1 MTKAAK
7 IISYVLIV
15 LALVGVI
22 GFIAKFT
29 SGFTSDF
36 KTFYV
41 TIDGKDVMAEANH
54 YAIGKSE
61 TMKVDVKYTFN
72 SSNSEVSGYSVKIV
86 PNVSEDKNFD
96 FMVDGEVHSFYD
108 IEDLTDGFIIEKSET
123 SFTIT
128 PKGGLTDILRAV
140 YPEGEV
146 ADCSEN
152 NHHNMFSLVIT
163 SYNGASTVTVNF
175 AVLREA
181 ERVFFDQEAIV
192 FW

>member
-1 MTKAAK
+1 MTKATQ

-54 YAIGKSE
+54 YAIGKNE

-72 SSNSEVSGYSVKIV
+72 SSNSEVNGYSVKIV
-86 PNVSEDKNFD
+86 PNTREDKNFD
-96 FMVDGEVHSFYD
+96 FLVDGEVHSFYD
-108 IEDLTDGFIIEKSET
+108 IEDLSAGFIIEKSEN

-128 PKGGLTDILRAV
+128 PKGELTDILKAV

-146 ADCSEN
+146 ADCSEY

-181 ERVFFDQEAIV
+181 EKVFFDKEAIV
-192 FW
+192 F

>member
-1 MTKAAK
+1 MTKATK

-22 GFIAKFT
+22 GVIAKFT

-41 TIDGKDVMAEANH
+41 TIDGKDVMTEANH
-54 YAIGKSE
+54 YAIGKNE

-72 SSNSEVSGYSVKIV
+72 SSNSEVNGYSVKIV
-86 PNVSEDKNFD
+86 PNTREDKNFD
-96 FMVDGEVHSFYD
+96 FLVDGEVHSFYD
-108 IEDLTDGFIIEKSET
+108 IEDLSAGFIIEKSEN

-128 PKGGLTDILRAV
+128 PKGELTDILKAV

-146 ADCSEN
+146 ADCSEY

-181 ERVFFDQEAIV
+181 EKVFFDKEAII
-192 FW
+192 F

>member
-1 MTKAAK
+1 MTKATK

-123 SFTIT
+123 SFSIT

-146 ADCSEN
+146 SDCSEN
-152 NHHNMFSLVIT
+152 NHHDMFSLVIT

-175 AVLREA
+175 AVLRDA
-181 ERVFFDQEAIV
+181 EKVFFDQEAIV
-192 FW
+192 F

>member
-1 MTKAAK
+1 MTKATT
-7 IISYVLIV
+7 IIAYVLIV

-41 TIDGKDVMAEANH
+41 TIDGKDVMTEANH

-61 TMKVDVKYTFN
+61 TMKVDIKYTFN

-86 PNVSEDKNFD
+86 PNVSEDKNFE

-128 PKGGLTDILRAV
+128 PKGELRDILRAV

-146 ADCSEN
+146 SDCSEY
-152 NHHNMFSLVIT
+152 NHYNMFSLVIT
-163 SYNGASTVTVNF
+163 SYNGASTVTVKF

-181 ERVFFDQEAIV
+181 EKVFFDQEAIV
-192 FW
+192 F

>member
-1 MTKAAK
+1 MTKATT
-7 IISYVLIV
+7 IIAYVLIV

-41 TIDGKDVMAEANH
+41 TIDDKDIMTEANH

-61 TMKVDVKYTFN
+61 TMKVDIKYTFN

-86 PNVSEDKNFD
+86 PNVSEDKNFE

-108 IEDLTDGFIIEKSET
+108 IEDLTNGFIVEKSET

-128 PKGGLTDILRAV
+128 PKGELTDILRAV

-146 ADCSEN
+146 SDCSEH
-152 NHHNMFSLVIT
+152 NHYNMFSLVIT

-192 FW
+192 F

>member
-1 MTKAAK
+1 MTKATT
-7 IISYVLIV
+7 IIAYVLIV

-41 TIDGKDVMAEANH
+41 TIDGKDVMTEANH

-61 TMKVDVKYTFN
+61 TMKVDIKYTFN

-86 PNVSEDKNFD
+86 PNVSEDKNFE
-96 FMVDGEVHSFYD
+96 FMVDGVVHSFYD
-108 IEDLTDGFIIEKSET
+108 IEDLTDGFIVEKSEN

-128 PKGGLTDILRAV
+128 PKGELTDILKAV

-146 ADCSEN
+146 ADCSEY
-152 NHHNMFSLVIT
+152 NHHNMFSLVVT
-163 SYNGASTVTVNF
+163 SYNGTSTVTVNF

-181 ERVFFDQEAIV
+181 EKVFFDQEAIV
-192 FW
+192 F

>member
-1 MTKAAK
+1 MTKATT
-7 IISYVLIV
+7 IIAYVLIV

-41 TIDGKDVMAEANH
+41 TIDGKDVMTEANH

-61 TMKVDVKYTFN
+61 TMKVDIKYTFN

-86 PNVSEDKNFD
+86 PNVSEDKNFE

-128 PKGGLTDILRAV
+128 PKGELTDILRAV

-146 ADCSEN
+146 SDCSKY
-152 NHHNMFSLVIT
+152 NHYNMFSLVIT

-192 FW
+192 F

>member
-1 MTKAAK
+1 MTKATT
-7 IISYVLIV
+7 IIAYVLIV

-41 TIDGKDVMAEANH
+41 TIDDKDIMTEANH
-54 YAIGKSE
+54 YAIGKSG

-72 SSNSEVSGYSVKIV
+72 SSNSEVSGYSVKVV
-86 PNVSEDKNFD
+86 PNVNEDKNFE

-108 IEDLTDGFIIEKSET
+108 IEDLTDGFIIEKSEN

-128 PKGGLTDILRAV
+128 PKGELTDILRAV

-146 ADCSEN
+146 ADCSEY

-181 ERVFFDQEAIV
+181 EKVFFDQEAIV
-192 FW
+192 F

>member
-1 MTKAAK
+1 MTKATK

-54 YAIGKSE
+54 YAIGKNE

-72 SSNSEVSGYSVKIV
+72 SSNSEVNGYSVKIV
-86 PNVSEDKNFD
+86 PNTREDKNFD
-96 FMVDGEVHSFYD
+96 FLVDGEVHSFYD
-108 IEDLTDGFIIEKSET
+108 IEDLSAGFIIEESEN

-128 PKGGLTDILRAV
+128 PKGELTDILKAV

-146 ADCSEN
+146 ADCSEY

-181 ERVFFDQEAIV
+181 EKVFFDQEAIV
-192 FW
+192 F

>member
-61 TMKVDVKYTFN
+61 TMTVDVKYTFN

-86 PNVSEDKNFD
+86 PNVSEDKNFE

-108 IEDLTDGFIIEKSET
+108 IEDLSAGFIIEKSET

-146 ADCSEN
+146 ADCSEY

-192 FW
+192 F

>member
-1 MTKAAK
+1 MTKATT
-7 IISYVLIV
+7 IIAYVLIV

-41 TIDGKDVMAEANH
+41 TIDDKDIMTEANH

-61 TMKVDVKYTFN
+61 TMKVDIKYTFN

-86 PNVSEDKNFD
+86 PNVSEDKNFE
-96 FMVDGEVHSFYD
+96 FMADGEVHSFYD
-108 IEDLTDGFIIEKSET
+108 IEDLTDGFIVEKFDT

-128 PKGGLTDILRAV
+128 PKGELTDILRAV

-146 ADCSEN
+146 SDCSEY

-163 SYNGASTVTVNF
+163 SYNGTSTVTVNF

-181 ERVFFDQEAIV
+181 EKVFFDQEAIV
-192 FW
+192 F

>member
-61 TMKVDVKYTFN
+61 TMTVDVKYTFN

-86 PNVSEDKNFD
+86 PNVNEDKNFE
-96 FMVDGEVHSFYD
+96 FIVDGGVHSFYD

-123 SFTIT
+123 SFTVT
-128 PKGGLTDILRAV
+128 PKGELTDILRAV

-146 ADCSEN
+146 ADCSEY

-181 ERVFFDQEAIV
+181 EKVFFDKEAIV
-192 FW
+192 F

>member
-1 MTKAAK
+1 MTKATT
-7 IISYVLIV
+7 IIAYVLIV

-41 TIDGKDVMAEANH
+41 TIDDKDIMTEANH

-61 TMKVDVKYTFN
+61 TMKVDIKYTFN

-86 PNVSEDKNFD
+86 PNVSEDKNFE

-108 IEDLTDGFIIEKSET
+108 IEDLTDGFIVEKSEN

-128 PKGGLTDILRAV
+128 PKGELTDILKAV

-146 ADCSEN
+146 ADCSEY

-181 ERVFFDQEAIV
+181 ERVFFDKEAIV
-192 FW
+192 F

>member
-1 MTKAAK
+1 MTKATK

-72 SSNSEVSGYSVKIV
+72 SSSSEVSGYSVKIV
-86 PNVSEDKNFD
+86 PNTREDKNFD
-96 FMVDGEVHSFYD
+96 FLVDGEVHSFYD
-108 IEDLTDGFIIEKSET
+108 IEDLSAGFIIEESET
-123 SFTIT
+123 SFTVT
-128 PKGGLTDILRAV
+128 PKGELTDILRAV

-146 ADCSEN
+146 ADCSEY

-163 SYNGASTVTVNF
+163 SYNGTSTVTVNF

-181 ERVFFDQEAIV
+181 EKIFFDQEAIV
-192 FW
+192 F

>member
-1 MTKAAK
+1 MTKATK

-61 TMKVDVKYTFN
+61 TMTVDVKYTFN
-72 SSNSEVSGYSVKIV
+72 SSNSEVNGYSVKIV
-86 PNVSEDKNFD
+86 PNTREDKNFD
-96 FMVDGEVHSFYD
+96 FLVDGEVHSFYN
-108 IEDLTDGFIIEKSET
+108 IEDLSAGFIIEKSEN

-128 PKGGLTDILRAV
+128 PKGELTDILKAV

-146 ADCSEN
+146 ADCSEY

-181 ERVFFDQEAIV
+181 EKVFFDKEAIV
-192 FW
+192 F

>member
-1 MTKAAK
+1 MTKATK

-41 TIDGKDVMAEANH
+41 TIDDKDIMSEANH
-54 YAIGKSE
+54 YAIGKNE

-86 PNVSEDKNFD
+86 PNTREDKNFD
-96 FMVDGEVHSFYD
+96 FLVDGEVHSFYD
-108 IEDLTDGFIIEKSET
+108 IEDLSAGFIIEESET

-128 PKGGLTDILRAV
+128 PKGELTDILRAV
-140 YPEGEV
+140 YSEGEV
-146 ADCSEN
+146 ADCSEY
-152 NHHNMFSLVIT
+152 NHYNMFSLVIT

-192 FW
+192 F

>member
-1 MTKAAK
+1 MTKATK

-41 TIDGKDVMAEANH
+41 TIDGKDVMVEANH
-54 YAIGKSE
+54 YAIGKNE

-72 SSNSEVSGYSVKIV
+72 SSNSEVNGYSVKIV
-86 PNVSEDKNFD
+86 PNTREDKNFD
-96 FMVDGEVHSFYD
+96 FLVDGEVHSFYD
-108 IEDLTDGFIIEKSET
+108 IEDLSAGFIIEKSEN

-128 PKGGLTDILRAV
+128 PKGELTDILKAV

-146 ADCSEN
+146 ADCSEY

-163 SYNGASTVTVNF
+163 SYNGTSTVTVNF

-181 ERVFFDQEAIV
+181 EKVFFDQEAIV
-192 FW
+192 F

>member
-1 MTKAAK
+1 MTKATT
-7 IISYVLIV
+7 IIAYVLIV

-41 TIDGKDVMAEANH
+41 TIDGKDVMTEANH

-61 TMKVDVKYTFN
+61 TMKVDIKYTFN

-86 PNVSEDKNFD
+86 PNVSEDKNFE

-128 PKGGLTDILRAV
+128 PKGELTDILRAV

-146 ADCSEN
+146 SDCSEH
-152 NHHNMFSLVIT
+152 NHYNMFSLVIT

-175 AVLREA
+175 AVLRKA

-192 FW
+192 F

>member
-1 MTKAAK
+1 MTKATT
-7 IISYVLIV
+7 IIAYVLIV

-41 TIDGKDVMAEANH
+41 TIDDKDIMTEANH

-61 TMKVDVKYTFN
+61 TMKVDIKYTFN

-86 PNVSEDKNFD
+86 PNVSEDKNFE

-128 PKGGLTDILRAV
+128 PKGELTDILRAV

-146 ADCSEN
+146 SDCSEH
-152 NHHNMFSLVIT
+152 NHYNMFSLVIT

-192 FW
+192 F

>member
-1 MTKAAK
+1 MTKATK

-54 YAIGKSE
+54 YAIGKNE

-72 SSNSEVSGYSVKIV
+72 SSNSEVNGYSVKIV
-86 PNVSEDKNFD
+86 PNTREDKNFD
-96 FMVDGEVHSFYD
+96 FFVDGEVHSFYD
-108 IEDLTDGFIIEKSET
+108 IEDLSAGFIIEKSEN

-128 PKGGLTDILRAV
+128 PKGELTDILKAV

-146 ADCSEN
+146 ADCSEY

-181 ERVFFDQEAIV
+181 ENVFFDQEAIV
-192 FW
+192 F

>member
-1 MTKAAK
+1 MTKATK

-54 YAIGKSE
+54 YAIGKNE

-72 SSNSEVSGYSVKIV
+72 SSNSEVNGYSVKIV
-86 PNVSEDKNFD
+86 PNTREDKNFD
-96 FMVDGEVHSFYD
+96 FLVDGEVHSFYD
-108 IEDLTDGFIIEKSET
+108 IEDLSAGFIIEKSEN

-128 PKGGLTDILRAV
+128 PKGELTDILKAV

-146 ADCSEN
+146 ADCSEY

-181 ERVFFDQEAIV
+181 EKVFFDQEAIV
-192 FW
+192 F

>member
-1 MTKAAK
+1 MTKATT
-7 IISYVLIV
+7 IIAYVLIV

-41 TIDGKDVMAEANH
+41 TIDDKDIMTEANH

-61 TMKVDVKYTFN
+61 TMKVDIKYTFN

-96 FMVDGEVHSFYD
+96 FLVDGEVHSFYD
-108 IEDLTDGFIIEKSET
+108 IEDLSAGFIIEESET
-123 SFTIT
+123 SFTVT
-128 PKGGLTDILRAV
+128 PKGELTDILKAV

-146 ADCSEN
+146 ADCAEY

-181 ERVFFDQEAIV
+181 EKVFFDKEAIV
-192 FW
+192 F

>member
-1 MTKAAK
+1 MTKATK

-54 YAIGKSE
+54 YAIGKNE

-72 SSNSEVSGYSVKIV
+72 SSNSEVNGYSVKIV
-86 PNVSEDKNFD
+86 PNTREDKNFD
-96 FMVDGEVHSFYD
+96 FFVDGEVHSFYD
-108 IEDLTDGFIIEKSET
+108 IEDLSAGFIIEKSEN
-123 SFTIT
+123 SFTVT
-128 PKGGLTDILRAV
+128 PKGELTDILKAV

-146 ADCSEN
+146 ADCSEY

-181 ERVFFDQEAIV
+181 EKVFFDQEAIV
-192 FW
+192 F

>member
-1 MTKAAK
+1 MTKATK

-54 YAIGKSE
+54 YAIGKNE

-86 PNVSEDKNFD
+86 PNVDEDKNFE

-108 IEDLTDGFIIEKSET
+108 IEDLSAGFIIEKSEN

-128 PKGGLTDILRAV
+128 PKGELTDILKAV

-146 ADCSEN
+146 ADCSEY

-181 ERVFFDQEAIV
+181 EKVFFDQEAIV
-192 FW
+192 F

>member
-1 MTKAAK
+1 MTKATK

-54 YAIGKSE
+54 YAIGKNE

-72 SSNSEVSGYSVKIV
+72 SSNSEVRGYSVKIV
-86 PNVSEDKNFD
+86 PNVNEDKNFE
-96 FMVDGEVHSFYD
+96 FMVDGGVHSFYD

-123 SFTIT
+123 SFTVT
-128 PKGGLTDILRAV
+128 PKGELTDILKAV

-146 ADCSEN
+146 ADCSEY

-181 ERVFFDQEAIV
+181 EKVFFDKEAIV
-192 FW
+192 F

>member
-1 MTKAAK
+1 MTKATT
-7 IISYVLIV
+7 IIAYVLIV

-41 TIDGKDVMAEANH
+41 TIEGKDVMAEANH
-54 YAIGKSE
+54 YAIGKNE

-72 SSNSEVSGYSVKIV
+72 SSNSEVNGYSVKIV
-86 PNVSEDKNFD
+86 PNTREDKNFD
-96 FMVDGEVHSFYD
+96 FLVDGEVHSFYD

-128 PKGGLTDILRAV
+128 PKGELTDILRAV

-146 ADCSEN
+146 SDCSEH
-152 NHHNMFSLVIT
+152 NHYNMFSLVIT

-192 FW
+192 F

>member
-1 MTKAAK
+1 MTKATT
-7 IISYVLIV
+7 IIAYVLIV

-41 TIDGKDVMAEANH
+41 TIDGKDVMTEANH

-61 TMKVDVKYTFN
+61 TMKVDIKYTFN

-86 PNVSEDKNFD
+86 PNVSEDKNFE

-128 PKGGLTDILRAV
+128 PKGELTDILRAV

-146 ADCSEN
+146 SDCSEY

-163 SYNGASTVTVNF
+163 SYNGTSTVTVNF

-181 ERVFFDQEAIV
+181 EKVFFDQEAIV
-192 FW
+192 F

>member
-1 MTKAAK
+1 MTKATK

-72 SSNSEVSGYSVKIV
+72 SSSSEVSGYSVKIV
-86 PNVSEDKNFD
+86 PNTREDKNFD
-96 FMVDGEVHSFYD
+96 FLVDGEVHSFYD
-108 IEDLTDGFIIEKSET
+108 IEDLSAGFIIEKSEN

-128 PKGGLTDILRAV
+128 PKGELTDILKAV

-146 ADCSEN
+146 ADCSEY

-181 ERVFFDQEAIV
+181 EKVFFDKEAIV
-192 FW
+192 F

>member
-1 MTKAAK
+1 MTKATT
-7 IISYVLIV
+7 IIAYVLIV

-41 TIDGKDVMAEANH
+41 TIDGKDVMTEANH

-61 TMKVDVKYTFN
+61 TMKVDIKYTFN

-86 PNVSEDKNFD
+86 PNVSEDKNFE

-128 PKGGLTDILRAV
+128 PKGELTDILRAV
-140 YPEGEV
+140 YPEGEIS
-146 ADCSEN
+146 DCSEH
-152 NHHNMFSLVIT
+152 NHYNMFSLVIT

-192 FW
+192 F

>member
-1 MTKAAK
+1 MTKATT
-7 IISYVLIV
+7 IIAYVLIV

-41 TIDGKDVMAEANH
+41 TIDGKDVMTEANH

-61 TMKVDVKYTFN
+61 TMKVDIKYTFN
-72 SSNSEVSGYSVKIV
+72 SSNSDVSGYSVKIV
-86 PNVSEDKNFD
+86 PNVSEEKNFE

-128 PKGGLTDILRAV
+128 PKGELTDILKAV

-146 ADCSEN
+146 SDCSEH
-152 NHHNMFSLVIT
+152 NHYNMFSLVIT

-192 FW
+192 F

>member
-1 MTKAAK
+1 MTKATK

-54 YAIGKSE
+54 YAIGKNE

-72 SSNSEVSGYSVKIV
+72 SSNSEVGGYSVKIV
-86 PNVSEDKNFD
+86 PNTREDKNFD
-96 FMVDGEVHSFYD
+96 FLVDGEVHSFYD
-108 IEDLTDGFIIEKSET
+108 IEDLSAGFIIEKSET

-128 PKGGLTDILRAV
+128 PKGELTDILKAT

-146 ADCSEN
+146 ADCSEY

-181 ERVFFDQEAIV
+181 EKVFFDKEVIV
-192 FW
+192 F

>member
-1 MTKAAK
+1 MTKATK

-54 YAIGKSE
+54 YAIGKNE

-72 SSNSEVSGYSVKIV
+72 SSNSEVNGYSVKIV
-86 PNVSEDKNFD
+86 PNTREDKNFD
-96 FMVDGEVHSFYD
+96 FLVDGEVHSFYD
-108 IEDLTDGFIIEKSET
+108 IEDLSAGFIIEKSEN

-128 PKGGLTDILRAV
+128 PKGELTDILKAV

-146 ADCSEN
+146 ADCAEY

-163 SYNGASTVTVNF
+163 SYNGASTVIVNF

-181 ERVFFDQEAIV
+181 EKVFFDQEAIV
-192 FW
+192 F

>member
-1 MTKAAK
+1 MTKATT
-7 IISYVLIV
+7 IIAYVLIV

-41 TIDGKDVMAEANH
+41 TIDGKDVMTEANH

-61 TMKVDVKYTFN
+61 TMKVDIKYTFN

-86 PNVSEDKNFD
+86 PNVSEDKNFE

-128 PKGGLTDILRAV
+128 PKGELTDILKAV

-146 ADCSEN
+146 SDCSEH
-152 NHHNMFSLVIT
+152 NHYNMFSLVIT

-192 FW
+192 F

>member
-1 MTKAAK
+1 MTKATT
-7 IISYVLIV
+7 IIAYVLIV

-41 TIDGKDVMAEANH
+41 TIDGKDVMTEANH

-61 TMKVDVKYTFN
+61 TMKVDIKYTFN

-86 PNVSEDKNFD
+86 PNVSEDKNFE

-128 PKGGLTDILRAV
+128 PKGELTDILRAV

-146 ADCSEN
+146 SDCSEH
-152 NHHNMFSLVIT
+152 NHYNMFSLVIT

-181 ERVFFDQEAIV
+181 EKVFFDQEAIV
-192 FW
+192 F

>member
-1 MTKAAK
+1 MTKATK

-41 TIDGKDVMAEANH
+41 TIDGKDIMAEANH
-54 YAIGKSE
+54 YAIGKNE

-86 PNVSEDKNFD
+86 PNTREDKNFD
-96 FMVDGEVHSFYD
+96 FLVDGEVHSFYD
-108 IEDLTDGFIIEKSET
+108 IEDLSAGFIIEKSEN

-128 PKGGLTDILRAV
+128 PKGELTDILKAV
-140 YPEGEV
+140 YSEGEV
-146 ADCSEN
+146 ADCSEY

-181 ERVFFDQEAIV
+181 EKVFFDKEAII
-192 FW
+192 F

>member
-1 MTKAAK
+1 MTKATT
-7 IISYVLIV
+7 IIAYVLIV

-41 TIDGKDVMAEANH
+41 TIDGKDVMTEANH

-61 TMKVDVKYTFN
+61 TMKVDIKYTFN

-86 PNVSEDKNFD
+86 PNVSEDKNFE

-128 PKGGLTDILRAV
+128 PKGELTDILRAV

-146 ADCSEN
+146 SDCSEH
-152 NHHNMFSLVIT
+152 NHYNMFSLVIT

-192 FW
+192 F